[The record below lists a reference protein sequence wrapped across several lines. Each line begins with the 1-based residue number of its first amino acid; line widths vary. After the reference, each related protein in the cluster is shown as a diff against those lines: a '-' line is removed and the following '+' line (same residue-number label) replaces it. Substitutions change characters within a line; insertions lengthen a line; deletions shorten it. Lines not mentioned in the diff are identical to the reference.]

1 MSITPNLEVMA
12 RNIEDICNM
21 IALNR
26 IATDIDNC
34 NAKLSKNISRKQ
46 RRYLVKQRENDRKE
60 IVAFIKLCDE
70 KRYKH

>member
-21 IALNR
+21 IALNQ
-26 IATDIDNC
+26 IANAKTDIDNC
-34 NAKLSKNISRKQ
+34 LSKNISRKQ
-46 RRYLVKQRENDRKE
+46 RRELVKQRENVRKE